1 MVRGAA
7 GASSARWSLARH
19 GLRATRGQGCT
30 AALRTLRAQIET
42 ASVDE
47 RREAVKEGLA
57 HTRALA
63 FECSAGDFGR
73 NAG

>member
-7 GASSARWSLARH
+7 GASSARWSLARS
-19 GLRATRGQGCT
+19 GLHATHSQGCT

-47 RREAVKEGLA
+47 AGEGVKEA
-57 HTRALA
+57 RKSVMRDKA
-63 FECSAGDFGR
+63 R
-73 NAG
+73 